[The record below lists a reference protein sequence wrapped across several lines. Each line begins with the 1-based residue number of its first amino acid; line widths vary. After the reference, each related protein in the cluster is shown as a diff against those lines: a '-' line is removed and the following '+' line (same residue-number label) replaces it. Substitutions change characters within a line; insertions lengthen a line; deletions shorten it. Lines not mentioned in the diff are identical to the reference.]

1 VTNPFSTDALVPSWF
16 SVGVLKGDL
25 PGHPFRGNQWTAG
38 SLVDKSKELVSNRGK
53 GGDDV
58 GQMVNLPRLAPKLI
72 EGHLDVAN
80 THNELSKKAFAEN
93 KPELGNAHLEA
104 SAAHLNVA
112 RLFSRAGQP
121 DAPAGG
127 YTQAQGNAWFAHKL
141 TEKAAEADGEQ
152 FVRSSEWASPTVQM
166 GSTSPAGGDV
176 GVSI

>member
-58 GQMVNLPRLAPKLI
+58 GQLVNLPHLAPKLI

-127 YTQAQGNAWFAHKL
+127 YIQAQGNAWFAHKL
-141 TEKAAEADGEQ
+141 TEKAAESAL
-152 FVRSSEWASPTVQM
+152 ASVQM